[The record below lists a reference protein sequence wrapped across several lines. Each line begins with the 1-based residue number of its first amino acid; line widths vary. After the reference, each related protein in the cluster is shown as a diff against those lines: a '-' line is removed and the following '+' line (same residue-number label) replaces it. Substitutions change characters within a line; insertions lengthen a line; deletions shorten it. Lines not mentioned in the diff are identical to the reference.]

1 MISGKDTW
9 FWSGK
14 LRGVSISLVLLLV
27 SAASWAQLEPL
38 TSQYLFNPLVINPA
52 LAGNRE
58 ALSVSILHR
67 DQWRGFEG
75 APRTETLSMH
85 APMRKEKV
93 GLGLSVMFDRF
104 GVSSTNLVEGS
115 FAYRIPIREGTLSFG
130 LGAGLVVARN
140 HWNELVAVHP
150 DDPGLP
156 SEAGTYLYPDF
167 SIGANYQNKSFFVAL
182 SLPRFL
188 SHKFNTTTHR
198 FELVN
203 NLGNY
208 NYHLQAGYLLRLAE
222 NWKVL
227 PSVLIR
233 YAPAA
238 YPQAD
243 INAYVIYRDK
253 IWLGASFRT
262 SQSLIG
268 LIMYQLNNQF
278 SLGYSYDMG
287 WGSSGKPQG
296 GTHEIMIRYDFK
308 YLIDVISPRYF

>member
-9 FWSGK
+9 FWSDK
-14 LRGVSISLVLLLV
+14 LRGLSVSLVLLLV

-58 ALSVSILHR
+58 AMSISILHR
-67 DQWRGFEG
+67 DQWLGFEG
-75 APRTETLSMH
+75 APRTETLSIH

-93 GLGLSVMFDRF
+93 GLGLSLMLDRV
-104 GVSSTNLVEGS
+104 GVSSTNLIEGS
-115 FAYRIPIREGTLSFG
+115 FAYRIPIKEGTLSFG
-130 LGAGLVVARN
+130 LGGGLVVARN
-140 HWNELVAVHP
+140 HWTDLVAVHP
-150 DDPGLP
+150 DDPGIP
-156 SEAGTYLYPDF
+156 NEDGTYIYPDF
-167 SIGANYQNKSFFVAL
+167 SIGANYQNSSFFVAL
-182 SLPRFL
+182 SLPMFL
-188 SHKFNTTTHR
+188 THQFNTTTHR

-203 NLGNY
+203 DFGNY
-208 NYHLQAGYLLRLAE
+208 NYHLQAGYLFRLAE

-227 PSVLIR
+227 PSLLIR

-243 INAYVIYRDK
+243 INSYVIYRDK

-262 SQSLIG
+262 NKSLIG

-287 WGSSGKPQG
+287 WGSTGRSMG

-308 YLIDVISPRYF
+308 YTIDVISPRYF